1 MKTKLIITS
10 TTLLILFFSACK
22 VSKDISTPTDAAPA
36 AFRNAVN
43 TDTTSIAAIQ
53 WKNFFTDV
61 NLQSLID
68 STIANNYDMQTA
80 VKNIEAAQLIVKQS
94 KLGYLPTA
102 NLQATASVNR
112 PSDNSLNGLSLSQF
126 LGKSYVEDYT
136 LSAVLSWEA
145 DIWGKIKNQKARAL
159 AEYLQTTEA
168 RKAIQTNLVADV
180 AKGYF
185 NLLMLDAQVAIA
197 KKNLLLND
205 STLNIIQ
212 LQYNAGE
219 VTALAVQQA
228 TAQRLVAAELVP
240 QLEQEIAIQ
249 ENALSVLAA
258 VPPAAILRSSDIKNI
273 AVAQNMSTGVPSA
286 LISNRPDV
294 KANELAL
301 SVANANTA
309 IAKAALY
316 PSLTITAAG
325 GINAFKASNWFNI
338 PASLFGAATGG
349 ITQPLFQR
357 KQLKTQYELSK
368 IHREKTVIQFRQ
380 SVLNAVDEVSD
391 ALVKNEKL
399 KEQETIAT
407 ERATALQQ
415 ATGNANLLFK
425 NGLATYLEVITAQGN
440 VLQAELALAVLKK
453 ERLNA
458 VVDLYRSLGGGWK

>member
-1 MKTKLIITS
+1 M
-10 TTLLILFFSACK
+10 LFLSACK
-22 VSKDISTPTDAAPA
+22 VSKDISAPTDAAPA
-36 AFRNAVN
+36 TFRNAVN

-53 WKNFFTDV
+53 WKSFFTDV
-61 NLQSLID
+61 NLQNLID

-102 NLQATASVNR
+102 NLQATASINR

-258 VPPAAILRSSDIKNI
+258 VPPAAIVRSSDIKNI

-294 KANELAL
+294 KATELAL

-325 GINAFKASNWFNI
+325 GINALKASNWFNI

-357 KQLKTQYELSK
+357 KQLKAQYELSK
-368 IHREKTVIQFRQ
+368 IEREKTVIQFRQ
-380 SVLNAVDEVSD
+380 SVLNAVGEVSD

-425 NGLATYLEVITAQGN
+425 NGLATYLEVITAQAN
-440 VLQAELALAVLKK
+440 VLQSELTLAVLKK

-458 VVDLYRSLGGGWK
+458 VVDLYRSLGGGWR